1 MIKKI
6 GDVTMIHL
14 SDSDSNIYVIGNT
27 IIDAGTGLN
36 FTRMMDMFKV
46 MGKKTDDI
54 EWVINTH
61 GHFDHVGGNGF
72 FFEAK
77 IAIHEADADV
87 VEKGDQE
94 LSFADFFDGN
104 LRAHKVERRLKDGD
118 EICGLKVI
126 HTPGHSPGS
135 ICLYDERN
143 KVLFSGDT
151 VFAEG
156 RGRTDLPGGDEEAMK
171 KSIEKL
177 KGLKIEKLF
186 PGHGAPVLS
195 NVKMVLDKVS
205 EDFY

>member
-1 MIKKI
+1 MIKKF
-6 GDVTMIHL
+6 GDISMIHL
-14 SDSDSNIYVIGNT
+14 SDSDSKIYIIGDT
-27 IIDAGTGLN
+27 VIDAGTGLN
-36 FTRMMDMFKV
+36 FTRMMNMFKM
-46 MGKKTDDI
+46 MGKKMDDVK
-54 EWVINTH
+54 WVINTH

-72 FFEAK
+72 FFDAK
-77 IAIHEADADV
+77 IAIHDGDADI

-104 LRAHKVERRLKDGD
+104 IRAHKVEKRLQDGD
-118 EICGLKVI
+118 EISGLKVI

-135 ICLYDERN
+135 ICLYDEKN

-156 RGRTDLPGGDEEAMK
+156 RGRTDLPGGSENEMK

-177 KGLKIEKLF
+177 KSLKIDKLF
-186 PGHGAPVLS
+186 PGHGNPVLS